1 MPEVT
6 YQTTVH
12 RSIDDTW
19 TLVKDMDNWAPYL
32 LGYQRHEVKSET
44 DSIWTLKGDVGVL
57 ARTVNIDVHIDEWNG
72 PELVR
77 FTLKGIDEAVEGSG
91 RFTIVAANAS
101 TEAGALVQTTQ
112 KSTLQRLVDWLFNL
126 FNPKA
131 ADTGARADAYTGPSA
146 ELTFYLNINPL
157 GPTAPIVSVVM
168 GPWMEKCAEELATKI
183 VNELE
188 GDTP

>member
-44 DSIWTLKGDVGVL
+44 DSVWTLKGDVGVL
-57 ARTVNIDVHIDEWNG
+57 ARTVNIDVHIDEWSG

-91 RFTIVAANAS
+91 RFTIGAPSAS
-101 TEAGALVQTTQ
+101 TEAGALVQTVQ
-112 KSTLQRLVDWLFNL
+112 KSAMQRFVDWLFRL
-126 FNPKA
+126 FNP
-131 ADTGARADAYTGPSA
+131 RAEASGGRPDAYSGPCA

-168 GPWMEKCAEELATKI
+168 GPWMEQCAEELATKI

-188 GDTP
+188 GDAA